1 MVNENKRPKLHM
13 NESFWET
20 IFNLVAIASIVTI
33 IIYSKVM
40 WSKIPSV
47 VPTHFNSLGQVN
59 GYGSKD
65 TLLILPIIS
74 IISFVAVN
82 ILVKF
87 PHTFNYTVKITE
99 ENAKREYR
107 NARLLLRVLLAEI
120 CILFLYIQWSSIK
133 GAMTSSAGL
142 GALFTPLYMIIVI
155 ATLVFF
161 ITRMNKLK

>member
-1 MVNENKRPKLHM
+1 MINDNKRLKLHM
-13 NESFWET
+13 KESYLEI
-20 IFNLVAIASIVTI
+20 IFNLTAIASIVATV
-33 IIYSKVM
+33 IYSKVM
-40 WSKIPSV
+40 WSKIPSI

-74 IISFVAVN
+74 IVFFVAIN
-82 ILVKF
+82 LLAKF
-87 PHTFNYTVKITE
+87 PHVFNYTIKITE
-99 ENAKREYR
+99 ENAKRQYR

-120 CILFLYIQWSSIK
+120 SILFLYIQWSSIK

-142 GALFTPLYMIIVI
+142 GVLFTPLYMIIVI
-155 ATLVFF
+155 ATLVYF